1 MTNLIEPHSNV
12 VPLNP
17 PITAL
22 TVNTK
27 SLMKMLGCGRPA
39 AVKIGIA
46 AGAKVTVGERKLL
59 WNVRAIQRYLDTV
72 AQ

>member
-1 MTNLIEPHSNV
+1 MNTPHSNV
-12 VPLNP
+12 VLLNP

-27 SLMKMLGCGRPA
+27 SLMKMLDCGRPA

-46 AGAKVTVGERKLL
+46 AGAKVTIGERKLL
-59 WNVRAIQRYLDTV
+59 WNVGAIQRYLDTV

>member
-1 MTNLIEPHSNV
+1 MANLAEPHSNV

-27 SLMKMLGCGRPA
+27 CLMKMLGCGRPA

-46 AGAKVTVGERKLL
+46 AGAKVTIGERKLL
-59 WNVRAIQRYLDTV
+59 WNVRAIQQYLDNI